1 MQQSPRIASRA
12 SFFRGVENPVLVTRA
27 LLTIHV
33 QDFTGDKLGA
43 VQVNHRLGNV
53 ADLAHV
59 ADRVPATSSAVRPYL
74 RIKSSMAFSP
84 SGGMFGFSSNGLKVS
99 STNTSPATFSGRSL
113 GLRCCSTRR
122 SYI

>member
-1 MQQSPRIASRA
+1 MQQSPRIATRA

-43 VQVNHRLGNV
+43 VQGNHRLGNV

-59 ADRVPATSSAVRPYL
+59 ADRVPAATSSAVRPYL
-74 RIKSSMAFSP
+74 RIKCSMAFSP

-99 STNTSPATFSGRSL
+99 STNTSPATFSMACSSAVACR
-113 GLRCCSTRR
+113 GLP
-122 SYI
+122 